1 MGKEKDMI
9 SAAAGGPERHRLLKK
24 LRLRNLVINLFFF
37 SVVTAG
43 LVWACSHFWKY
54 IRYDITND
62 AFIDQYVSPVNIR
75 VSGYIREVRFREHQ
89 YVKKGDTLLILDDS
103 EYHIRVKEAEA
114 ALLDA
119 QGNSDVLSAGIVTSR
134 SNIDVQDA
142 NIQEAKAILWQY
154 EQDLKRYERLLSE
167 ESVAR
172 HQYEQVKADHDAAQ
186 ARCEAL
192 LRQKSALESQ
202 YREALKRQTGAQAN
216 IMRRE
221 ADLDLAKLNLSYT
234 VLLAPY
240 DGYTGRRTLEP
251 GQYVQGGQTI
261 TYLVRNTDKWVTA
274 NYREKQISDIFI
286 GQDVRIR
293 VDAIPG
299 RVFRGKVTAISEAT
313 GSKYSLVPTDNSAGN
328 FVKVQQRIP
337 VRIEF
342 TGVTDEDMA
351 QMRAGMM
358 VVTEAVR
365 RRK

>member
-1 MGKEKDMI
+1 MGKDEKI
-9 SAAAGGPERHRLLKK
+9 NGAGTPSYQPKRRRLLKK
-24 LRLRNLVINLFFF
+24 LKLRNLIINLFFF
-37 SVVTAG
+37 SVVGAG
-43 LVWACSHFWKY
+43 LVWSCSHFWKY
-54 IRYDITND
+54 LRYDITND

-75 VSGYIREVRFREHQ
+75 VSGYIKEVRFREHQ
-89 YVKKGDTLLILDDS
+89 FVRKGDTLLVLDDS
-103 EYHIRVKEAEA
+103 EYYIRMKEAEA

-119 QGNSDVLSAGIVTSR
+119 HGASDVLAAGIVTSR
-134 SNIDVQDA
+134 TNIDMQDA
-142 NIQEAKAILWQY
+142 NIKEAKARVWQY

-186 ARCEAL
+186 ARYEAL
-192 LRQKSALESQ
+192 LRQKAALESQ
-202 YREALKRQTGAQAN
+202 YQEAEKRRTGARAS

-221 ADLDLAKLNLSYT
+221 ADLDLAKLNL
-234 VLLAPY
+234 
-240 DGYTGRRTLEP
+240 P

-274 NYREKQISDIFI
+274 NYREKQISGIFI

-299 RVFRGKVTAISEAT
+299 KVFMGKVTAISEAT

-342 TGVTDEDMA
+342 TGVDDRDMA
-351 QMRAGMM
+351 RMRAGMM

>member
-1 MGKEKDMI
+1 M
-9 SAAAGGPERHRLLKK
+9 
-24 LRLRNLVINLFFF
+24 
-37 SVVTAG
+37 
-43 LVWACSHFWKY
+43 
-54 IRYDITND
+54 
-62 AFIDQYVSPVNIR
+62 
-75 VSGYIREVRFREHQ
+75 
-89 YVKKGDTLLILDDS
+89 
-103 EYHIRVKEAEA
+103 
-114 ALLDA
+114 
-119 QGNSDVLSAGIVTSR
+119 
-134 SNIDVQDA
+134 QDA

-186 ARCEAL
+186 ARYEAL

-299 RVFRGKVTAISEAT
+299 RVFMGKVTAISEAT

>member
-1 MGKEKDMI
+1 MGKDENKN
-9 SAAAGGPERHRLLKK
+9 SSPEQPGRRRLLKK
-24 LRLRNLVINLFFF
+24 LKLRNLVINLFFF
-37 SVVTAG
+37 SVVGAG
-43 LVWACSHFWKY
+43 LVWTCGHFWKY
-54 IRYDITND
+54 LRYDITND

-75 VSGYIREVRFREHQ
+75 VSGYIKEVRFREHQ
-89 YVKKGDTLLILDDS
+89 YVHKGDTLLVLDNS
-103 EYHIRVKEAEA
+103 EYYIRVKEAEA

-119 QGNSDVLSAGIVTSR
+119 QGTSDVLAAGIVTSR

-142 NIQEAKAILWQY
+142 NIQEAKAKLW
-154 EQDLKRYERLLSE
+154 
-167 ESVAR
+167 
-172 HQYEQVKADHDAAQ
+172 QYEQVKADHDAAQ
-186 ARCEAL
+186 ARYEAL
-192 LRQKSALESQ
+192 LRQKAALESQ
-202 YREALKRQTGAQAN
+202 YMEAEKRQTGAKAN

-221 ADLDLAKLNLSYT
+221 ADLDLAELNLSYT

-251 GQYVQGGQTI
+251 GQYVQSGQTI

-274 NYREKQISDIFI
+274 NYREKQISGIFI
-286 GQDVRIR
+286 GQDVRIK

-299 RVFRGKVTAISEAT
+299 RVFMGRVTAISEAT

-342 TGVTDEDMA
+342 TGVTAGDMA

-365 RRK
+365 RRR